1 LQVTKGFCNWKNAT
15 VSFRNHETSACH
27 AEAVEAIITLPS
39 STIGI
44 GELLSKQH
52 ATQKL
57 NNRHALHEILVCVK
71 YLCRQGLPLR
81 GDKDESDGNF
91 IQLLK
96 MKAEVDS
103 KLTEWLKRKENKY
116 TSPTIQN
123 EMIKLMGM
131 SILRDI
137 ASTLHS
143 TPFLTVMVDETT
155 DSSNTEQ
162 VTIFLRWVTDSLQ
175 VHEEFMGLYSTER
188 IDAASVTFVITDLFL
203 RCNLSIE

>member
-1 LQVTKGFCNWKNAT
+1 MKQVLVMRRQWKQLLP
-15 VSFRNHETSACH
+15 CH
-27 AEAVEAIITLPS
+27 LRPL
-39 STIGI
+39 I

-57 NNRHALHEILVCVK
+57 NNRHALHEILICVK

-103 KLTEWLKRKENKY
+103 KLTEWLKRKENNY
-116 TSPTIQN
+116 TRPTIQN
-123 EMIKLMGM
+123 EMIKLMGT
-131 SILRDI
+131 SILCDI

-162 VTIFLRWVTDSLQ
+162 VIFFLCWVTDSLQ
-175 VHEEFMGLYSTER
+175 VHE
-188 IDAASVTFVITDLFL
+188 DAASVTFVITDLFL
-203 RCNLSIE
+203 RCSF

>member
-1 LQVTKGFCNWKNAT
+1 MQVTKGFCNWKNAT

-52 ATQKL
+52 AIQKL

-103 KLTEWLKRKENKY
+103 KLTEWLKQII
-116 TSPTIQN
+116 PVQ
-123 EMIKLMGM
+123 
-131 SILRDI
+131 
-137 ASTLHS
+137 
-143 TPFLTVMVDETT
+143 PFKMK
-155 DSSNTEQ
+155 
-162 VTIFLRWVTDSLQ
+162 
-175 VHEEFMGLYSTER
+175 
-188 IDAASVTFVITDLFL
+188 
-203 RCNLSIE
+203 